1 MSIEVECLQ
10 CGTTHRVND
19 RLAGRRVRCPKC
31 ETAVHV
37 PELDQPVGTEPPP
50 RDASVVD
57 EPLPTEPASL
67 AEAIAMQS
75 AAAKAAAVAGGTV
88 NLAEPPQAISPGAGS
103 SGAEEFD
110 TQGLLGSATEEDED
124 DQPVLDRKKREDE
137 ELDMTPMVD
146 VTFLLLIFFMVTA
159 AFSLQKS
166 IEMPRQQTDAPSTA
180 VIEEEE
186 DELDLVEVQVDEY
199 GGFLVLATDWE
210 RETPG
215 KQNLITAL
223 KEAIAG
229 APDGMRLIIKVH
241 ELAKLRALVDAMDA
255 GTIAGYKELEV
266 TQVEEFD

>member
-1 MSIEVECLQ
+1 MSIEVKCLEC
-10 CGTTHRVND
+10 GATHSVND

-37 PELDQPVGTEPPP
+37 PERDQPVQAAQTADPELPADLELPAGDEMAAEP
-50 RDASVVD
+50 V
-57 EPLPTEPASL
+57 
-67 AEAIAMQS
+67 S
-75 AAAKAAAVAGGTV
+75 AAALVMPPEAVEAATVPSGTV
-88 NLAEPPQAISPGAGS
+88 NVVLSPQPVS
-103 SGAEEFD
+103 SSEQD
-110 TQGLLGSATEEDED
+110 SNED
-124 DQPVLDRKKREDE
+124 DEPVLVRNKRGED

-146 VTFLLLIFFMVTA
+146 VTFLLLIFFTVTA

-180 VIEEEE
+180 VIEQEE
-186 DELDLVEVQVDEY
+186 DDLDMVEVEVDEF
-199 GGFLVLATDWE
+199 GGFLVMAPDFE

-266 TQVEEFD
+266 TQVDEFN